1 MIKTF
6 AAGASRLASLFAPLC
21 LVLSLSTAAAADA
34 PAWNLDSLM
43 QSLAKVGM
51 GRADFVETRTI
62 AMLDKPVESSGQLFY
77 VAPDK
82 LEKRTVKP
90 RPEELIIE
98 GNTLTIE
105 RGGRT
110 MTMAVDS
117 APELAGFVDSI
128 RGTLAGDRKALERSF
143 ALSLDG
149 SPERW
154 TLLLKPR
161 NERMARAVS
170 AIRIAGSRDD
180 VRRIDIE
187 QADGD
192 RSVMTI
198 RRIAAQ

>member
-1 MIKTF
+1 MMKRF
-6 AAGASRLASLFAPLC
+6 ASNLTRLLAPLC
-21 LVLSLSTAAAADA
+21 LLAAMSGAIAADA
-34 PAWNLDSLM
+34 SWNIDSLM
-43 QSLAKVGM
+43 ASLSKVGM
-51 GRADFVETRTI
+51 GRADFVETRTL

-82 LEKRTVKP
+82 LQKRTVKP
-90 RPEELIIE
+90 RPEDMIIE
-98 GNTLTIE
+98 GNTLTID

-110 MTMAVDS
+110 MTMSVDS

-143 ALSLDG
+143 ALTLEG
-149 SPERW
+149 PPERW
-154 TLLLKPR
+154 VLELKPR

-170 AIRIAGSRDD
+170 EIRIFGSRDD
-180 VRRIDIE
+180 VKRIE
-187 QADGD
+187 TRQADGD

>member
-1 MIKTF
+1 MIERYAF
-6 AAGASRLASLFAPLC
+6 HLLRALSALLLLAAMNSAGAAEAS
-21 LVLSLSTAAAADA
+21 
-34 PAWNLDSLM
+34 WNIDSLM
-43 QSLAKVGM
+43 AALGRVGM
-51 GRADFVETRTI
+51 GRADFTETKTI

-82 LEKRTVKP
+82 LQKRTVRPK
-90 RPEELIIE
+90 PEELIIE

-128 RGTLAGDRKALERSF
+128 RGTLAGDRRALERSF
-143 ALSLDG
+143 ALTLEG
-149 SPERW
+149 PPERW
-154 TLLLKPR
+154 MLELKPR

-170 AIRIAGSRDD
+170 DIRIFGSRDD
-180 VRRIDIE
+180 VRRIE
-187 QADGD
+187 TRQADGD

-198 RRIAAQ
+198 RRLSAQ